1 VAEKGRRVRP
11 IPHTQHVAKGC
22 TCSQSSGSGDTPGGT
37 WSRVDA
43 CLPKAKCDAT
53 TDGSSVHGLMREGP
67 TKEERTVL
75 KIQKY
80 ALLHDETHS
89 PHWAQTQVLF
99 PRLDVEWGR
108 KTARTVCLCESGRD
122 EAKVLTFLPK
132 MQVDAQEGLK
142 LRRPLGGG
150 ERHEENPLWHQLERG
165 SSAGHSWKMP
175 KTLRGSHGAGMNL
188 REGLSLNTPLIK
200 RLMRRRSPTL
210 TPSTGAT
217 DIEIEDPW
225 VAMVLQD
232 IHMP

>member
-1 VAEKGRRVRP
+1 
-11 IPHTQHVAKGC
+11 
-22 TCSQSSGSGDTPGGT
+22 
-37 WSRVDA
+37 
-43 CLPKAKCDAT
+43 
-53 TDGSSVHGLMREGP
+53 
-67 TKEERTVL
+67 VL

-89 PHWAQTQVLF
+89 PHWAQTQALF
-99 PRLDVEWGR
+99 PRPDVEWGR
-108 KTARTVCLCESGRD
+108 KTARMVCLCESGRD

-132 MQVDAQEGLK
+132 MQMDAQEGLK

-210 TPSTGAT
+210 TPSTGAIV
-217 DIEIEDPW
+217 IEIVDPR